1 MFFLHLQI
9 VVSTDRIID
18 MLIPLKAGGGL
29 YTLDLKNC

>member
-9 VVSTDRIID
+9 VVSTDRVID

-29 YTLDLKNC
+29 ILKI